1 MSVTIDQRSV
11 EVGFDAALRSVEKL
25 LQEKRERFVRIGHPA
40 ATNKARLLEELLSQ
54 VGALQYTEEAGLELK

>member
-1 MSVTIDQRSV
+1 MSVSIDQRSV

-40 ATNKARLLEELLSQ
+40 ATNKARLLEELLTQ
-54 VGALQYTEEAGLELK
+54 VGALQYTEES

>member
-1 MSVTIDQRSV
+1 V

-40 ATNKARLLEELLSQ
+40 ATNKARLLEELLTQ
-54 VGALQYTEEAGLELK
+54 VGALQYVEEQ